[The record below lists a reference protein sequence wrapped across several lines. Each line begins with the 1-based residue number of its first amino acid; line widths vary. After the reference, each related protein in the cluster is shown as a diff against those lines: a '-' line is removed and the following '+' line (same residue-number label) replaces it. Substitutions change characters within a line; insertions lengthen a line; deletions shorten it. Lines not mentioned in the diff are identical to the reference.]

1 MLLPLLAFVFGSLVV
16 AAAAVALMPRRGA
29 AIDRRIEELTLGRA
43 PEEDGR
49 PRLQSLIGL
58 FKRIG
63 EKAPHSPKEMGSL
76 RLRLPPAGDRPT
88 QAPTTFLRLPRG
100 VAA

>member
-1 MLLPLLAFVFGSLVV
+1 MLLPLLAFVFGSPVG

-63 EKAPHSPKEMGSL
+63 EKAPHSPKGRGSL
-76 RLRLPPAGDRPT
+76 RLRLRRGGDRRTPGLNHFFRPPA
-88 QAPTTFLRLPRG
+88 
-100 VAA
+100 